1 MVFDLIISEVFIDGT
16 DEWIEITNIGKGGF
30 QGNITIVGAK
40 STPLSLTNIALN
52 PGESKLFGDTMA
64 HVSTS
69 AVVSKTGLGLSMID
83 TAPLNLTMT
92 LSGQVVDTFNIHEYW
107 VQQYNDKKTSFE
119 KIGNIATAVTI
130 ERVIHA
136 QSGYRINPG
145 VYFLTG
151 MILENVS
158 LPL

>member
-1 MVFDLIISEVFIDGT
+1 MAQIST
-16 DEWIEITNIGKGGF
+16 RT
-30 QGNITIVGAK
+30 
-40 STPLSLTNIALN
+40 
-52 PGESKLFGDTMA
+52 
-64 HVSTS
+64 
-69 AVVSKTGLGLSMID
+69 VVSKTGLGLSMID